1 MSEMCFT
8 YNELNS
14 VADRVHG
21 TARDKGWW
29 PEVDQPTSRIF
40 LPHDDLQE
48 KLFLVVTEL
57 AEAFEDYRSPSID
70 IKTIYLKGSAGSL
83 PLDEAGGSERML
95 RDGLK
100 PVGFPIEMAD
110 AYIRVLDLMRARR
123 ESIQLNTWTSLDLTG
138 KPLPYANSKALGT
151 LLMNI
156 TKELCSSYPNL
167 SHVLF
172 YIECLCRNLE
182 IPLRQAIEIKMSY
195 NETRSARHGGK
206 RA

>member
-14 VADRVHG
+14 VADRVHA
-21 TARDKGWW
+21 TAREKGWW
-29 PEVDQPTSRIF
+29 PLQRHSNGGF
-40 LPHDDLQE
+40 LITDDEFQE
-48 KLFLVVTEL
+48 KLFLIVTEL
-57 AEAFEDYRSPSID
+57 AEAFEEHRDPGID
-70 IKTIYLKGSAGSL
+70 VKTTYLKGSAGML
-83 PLDEAGGSERML
+83 PFQEAGGDYSML

-123 ESIQLNTWTSLDLTG
+123 ESIQLNTWTTLDLTG
-138 KPLPYANSKALGT
+138 KSLPYANSKALGT

-156 TKELCSSYPNL
+156 TRELCSSYPNL

-195 NETRSARHGGK
+195 NETRPARHGGK